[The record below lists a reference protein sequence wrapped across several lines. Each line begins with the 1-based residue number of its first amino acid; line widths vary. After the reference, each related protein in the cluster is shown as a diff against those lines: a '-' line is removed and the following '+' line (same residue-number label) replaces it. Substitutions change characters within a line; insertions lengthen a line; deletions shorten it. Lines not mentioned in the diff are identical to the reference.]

1 MRNNSKSVAERFVGI
16 IKRNI
21 LVSATI
27 IFAVILLIVS
37 FALIEITKIKDERD
51 ARKAYEALSEE
62 EKMLYEQDFS
72 LAKDAYEDVN
82 AVINEYFTALSNGDV
97 DYISE
102 VSQSASVNNL
112 DNIVVKS
119 DLIESYSNITCYTQA
134 GYAENSYYVYV
145 TYYFKTYDFDEL
157 IPGVIGIYLIKND
170 DGSFTIVRR
179 DEISDEVKKN
189 FYVAFMSQDVQ
200 DIYNQVILE
209 YSQILDNN
217 EKLKAFMA
225 TGFNEKQ
232 TDGLVEVNVERLAE
246 EKALKEQQTEVETP
260 KIEIVKANTSVNV
273 RTSDSGTAER
283 LGTVSEGTE
292 LTRLENRLNGWS
304 KVVYE
309 GKEAFIKSEYLDV
322 IGIKE
327 DDGTVVA
334 VTEKNGDNN
343 TSTGNTQKTDTEIK
357 YVTAVDNVNIR
368 AEADIDSD
376 RVGFAYNGEKLEFV
390 EKMSNGWTKVK
401 YNNKEC
407 FVKSDYVQ

>member
-62 EKMLYEQDFS
+62 EKMLYEQDFT

-246 EKALKEQQTEVETP
+246 EKALKEQETEVDAP

-327 DDGTVVA
+327 DDGTVIA
-334 VTEKNGDNN
+334 VSEENGDNN

>member
-1 MRNNSKSVAERFVGI
+1 
-16 IKRNI
+16 
-21 LVSATI
+21 
-27 IFAVILLIVS
+27 
-37 FALIEITKIKDERD
+37 
-51 ARKAYEALSEE
+51 
-62 EKMLYEQDFS
+62 MLYEQDFT

-82 AVINEYFTALSNGDV
+82 AVINEYFTALSNGDI

-246 EKALKEQQTEVETP
+246 EKALKEQETEVDAP

-327 DDGTVVA
+327 DDGTVIA
-334 VTEKNGDNN
+334 VTEENGDNN